1 MSLIPAFQIDLW
13 NAWILSLAFLLV
25 AFALSQLIVSK
36 KAGLFVSPRLTRWEK
51 ILLNGVSVVTIFSP
65 FVYSIFVPLK
75 LGTGWFYAGLPIYL
89 VGMVFVTM
97 TILGFAIT
105 PVDKPVTRGVFRFS
119 RNPMYFGWF
128 LVYIGM
134 GIACASW
141 IFLLVG
147 LAFIVMNHLF
157 IPAEERICLEMY
169 GSAYREYMERTPKW
183 IGMPKSK
190 KR

>member
-1 MSLIPAFQIDLW
+1 M
-13 NAWILSLAFLLV
+13 
-25 AFALSQLIVSK
+25 
-36 KAGLFVSPRLTRWEK
+36 
-51 ILLNGVSVVTIFSP
+51 LNGVAVVTMFSS
-65 FVYSIFVPLK
+65 FVYSVFVPLK
-75 LGTGWFYAGLPIYL
+75 LGTGWFYTGLPIYL
-89 VGMVFVTM
+89 VGMIFVTM
-97 TILGFAIT
+97 TILSFSTA
-105 PVDKPVTRGVFRFS
+105 PVDKPVTRGVFRLS

-147 LAFIVMNHLF
+147 LAVIVMNHLL

-183 IGMPKSK
+183 IGIPKSK